1 MPCVSA
7 SVARSRSVGWLTA
20 PSPRRRRQNASFIPD
35 SAGPGRT
42 SATAATVSSSV
53 RASSIRNRC
62 RIAGDSSWKQFSVS
76 PAAIAA
82 EAIASSSAIAPRSM
96 ALGSGPPAEEGY
108 VAAEVGATGGSEQ
121 AASRGSREP
130 GTGEA
135 SRTPSERSAGC
146 AQRAAAWSAPPCR
159 PPAPPAAPRPPRRP
173 HRAIA
178 RFRQRTARQ
187 RHALSDRSDGAV
199 AEEVHFDEPDRL
211 DRAHLE
217 LRHDDAFGG
226 ALERQV
232 VRERAVGDHEAAAVD
247 GEVSRRARETGSEAQ
262 RLGDARLGEL
272 RAEVVR
278 ADAGA
283 RARSCTGTTCAF
295 ERPRVARCARGTGG
309 GDTGGRDRE

>member
-121 AASRGSREP
+121 AASRGSRET
-130 GTGEA
+130 GTGGA
-135 SRTPSERSAGC
+135 SRKPSEWGGAGGGGE
-146 AQRAAAWSAPPCR
+146 A
-159 PPAPPAAPRPPRRP
+159 
-173 HRAIA
+173 
-178 RFRQRTARQ
+178 
-187 RHALSDRSDGAV
+187 GGV
-199 AEEVHFDEPDRL
+199 E
-211 DRAHLE
+211 DRALGAPGE
-217 LRHDDAFGG
+217 RGDRATRAKRGG
-226 ALERQV
+226 A
-232 VRERAVGDHEAAAVD
+232 G
-247 GEVSRRARETGSEAQ
+247 G
-262 RLGDARLGEL
+262 
-272 RAEVVR
+272 
-278 ADAGA
+278 
-283 RARSCTGTTCAF
+283 
-295 ERPRVARCARGTGG
+295 RVAR
-309 GDTGGRDRE
+309 GGRPPVPN